1 MSRRWMTAVATA
13 LLVISSAAPA
23 AAAAAEPA
31 PVVDSAPQPDSQQ
44 TPSSPAD
51 ATGPEAPAD
60 APALP
65 DEAADDDAD
74 PEAGAA
80 PGSLTDPDPEAEPE
94 TEPETE
100 PDTEPALFADLPQD
114 HWAYP
119 EVERLVAAGVIH
131 GDPAGRFRPDA
142 PISRAEFLKMLLTA
156 RRLDPA
162 GKCAGL
168 FADAQCWTWYAPYVE
183 LAYRLAIVEPKTD
196 MLDDEPDYFD
206 PEGAITRQ
214 EVVSALIRATG
225 KRWTAQ
231 TMHWREA
238 SEILG
243 RYADGAD
250 VMEPYRKPMALAL
263 SQGLVQGFGDGTL
276 RPWHPVTRAEAA
288 ALVGRV
294 LLDATDLPTVSLD
307 GHEVVYVDAL
317 DMRTT
322 MYTAG
327 ESGVGTR
334 TATGV
339 TVRPG
344 AVAVDPAVIPLGTLL
359 FVEGY
364 GYAVAVDTGGA
375 VKGNAIDLF
384 DWVSHR
390 EALLFGIQT
399 RRVWVLP

>member
-23 AAAAAEPA
+23 ATAAEPA

-51 ATGPEAPAD
+51 FTGPEAPAG
-60 APALP
+60 APAP
-65 DEAADDDAD
+65 DVADPAAFPDAD
-74 PEAGAA
+74 AEVPAEA
-80 PGSLTDPDPEAEPE
+80 DPAAEP
-94 TEPETE
+94 
-100 PDTEPALFADLPQD
+100 DLFADLPAD
-114 HWAYP
+114 HWVYP

-131 GDPAGRFRPDA
+131 GDPAGRFRANA

-162 GKCAGL
+162 GKCEGL
-168 FADAQCWTWYAPYVE
+168 FADAPCWTWYAPWVE
-183 LAYRLAIVEPKTD
+183 LAYRLAIIDPKTD

-214 EVVSALIRATG
+214 EVVAALVRATG

-375 VKGNAIDLF
+375 VRGNAIDLF